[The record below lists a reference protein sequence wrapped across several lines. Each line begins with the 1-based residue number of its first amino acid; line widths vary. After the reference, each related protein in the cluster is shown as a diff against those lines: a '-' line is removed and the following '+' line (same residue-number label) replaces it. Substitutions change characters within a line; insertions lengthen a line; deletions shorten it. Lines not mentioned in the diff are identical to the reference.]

1 MEKEKKKTIGSFR
14 FFIKIFRGWK
24 KFQDRF
30 AKALDVDVPRKVE
43 IYTQLSTSA
52 SLNDLVYWLQIF
64 ASAGIAT
71 LGLVMNSTAVIIGA
85 MLISPLMA
93 PILSAGLAL
102 ATGDLTLGIRSVANL
117 VLSTFLGIGVAVI
130 LVALLPFKDL
140 TPEIL
145 ARTTP
150 STLDLVI
157 ALFSGAIGGIAICR
171 DVKGVATS
179 IPGVAIAVALMP
191 PLCVIG
197 FGLGYAV
204 SLWDARGLEIARG
217 GGLLYLTNLVA
228 ITFTAMIVFVLLR
241 IDRQK
246 VRDSVRA
253 WRDTDPESQWWL
265 SKINKIPSLEK
276 AREVRSFSLRLL
288 MILVPLLIIFVPLS
302 NSLSKLRVNFTQKQ
316 NENRITTIARKIWS
330 DYEKDQAGNV
340 RSYLDE
346 LKINESDG
354 KLQVYLRVFD
364 NKPYIQGERNEY
376 IRLLSN
382 ELNRKPETIS
392 LNLVEIPTSEREEI
406 TPIIETTPTPQTI
419 AQRQAMYRQSINDA
433 LIGFKLPIPA
443 KLIDYSITTN
453 SNNRASL
460 HLYYLSLRDIE
471 PDGKSALQE
480 VVRNRLNLPNVFL
493 LFTRISSETEKISF
507 KPNESVLSESAN
519 DELYSI
525 ARDLSRHTAL
535 KVRIRL
541 KSGDKDK
548 TLMEDREKVLKNIFT
563 EIHSIAESRLI
574 FDETDDENMQ
584 ETYQIFIR
592 K

>member
-93 PILSAGLAL
+93 PILSARLAL